1 MGTFNK
7 TFITLGILA
16 TIWLNWSCASI
27 EQTEKADN
35 NTENSKIVVSS
46 TKSETVSF
54 IPHYVFLDS
63 HDNLSLYIQE
73 DTILPKYHIRI
84 TKENKKV
91 CNELINYAFLNNIE
105 LELKF
110 NKLNQEVNSLKLTSR
125 KEKTRTEKQIIIPIE
140 PITIVQNAKETY
152 SIKELISSYK
162 IDRINN
168 VIDIGIDFLTAQLA
182 HYHFPIN
189 AFENSI
195 DIIKKAFEKK
205 LLAEF
210 RFNPDT
216 HEIVSIQ
223 FCNATEQTKKKLI
236 YKKGHII
243 GPTECSTLT
252 EEELKKVFSV
262 ISSYSCNN
270 TMRPHNLPCIPF
282 GYIEDGCFA
291 RAHAMRRI
299 LNRMGYECHKLFVYG
314 EKDAQGNSKLRAGSD
329 CTSWIFHVAI
339 KLKVKRGEKGNIE
352 EVIIDPSLFPH
363 KPVTESEWLYACR
376 NINCYKSEYDYTTAI
391 DHTTETFGDVFS
403 LTSPNEKTI
412 RDPNYEITDYV
423 CQNVMYPHWQN
434 HYIELVRKNNPQLF

>member
-1 MGTFNK
+1 MGAFNK

-35 NTENSKIVVSS
+35 NTESSKIVLSSS

-270 TMRPHNLPCIPF
+270 TTRPHNLPCIPF

-291 RAHAMRRI
+291 RAHAMRHL
-299 LNRMGYECHKLFVYG
+299 LNRMG
-314 EKDAQGNSKLRAGSD
+314 
-329 CTSWIFHVAI
+329 
-339 KLKVKRGEKGNIE
+339 
-352 EVIIDPSLFPH
+352 
-363 KPVTESEWLYACR
+363 
-376 NINCYKSEYDYTTAI
+376 YDYTTAI